1 MNVKVSAFTLAVIT
15 LIVTLIVVATSWW
28 VVLTHLAAMA
38 FMWKFAFIATTVIV
52 LSAILMVVIPFI
64 ERKERQEVDSLQRML
79 NEVNGWD

>member
-1 MNVKVSAFTLAVIT
+1 MNDKVSAFMLAVIT

-28 VVLTHLAAMA
+28 VALTYLATMA
-38 FMWKFAFIATTVIV
+38 FMWKFAFITTTVIV